1 MIDGYLKNNLNA
13 LAIRDPLLADR
24 LADFSPESDW
34 QIYSSKDGLIT
45 VKRICGAGC
54 FRYIHS
60 RVSPQNGADKWTE
73 FARVNAQTLV
83 VLGFGLGYHVL
94 TLQEKCP
101 PDALVVIDAD
111 LDLFHLAVRLTDL
124 RPIIRDPKAHLLIG
138 KTISEVKDFLNK
150 LPENSTSYREYLP
163 ATGLYPEYYQSV
175 KDTLENLVFKYRLMK
190 DPDLSQ
196 GIVKLLEETRV

>member
-1 MIDGYLKNNLNA
+1 MIDGYLEKNLNA

-24 LADFSPESDW
+24 LADFNPESDW
-34 QIYSSKDGLIT
+34 QIYHSKDGLIT
-45 VKRICGAGC
+45 VKRICGADC

-101 PDALVVIDAD
+101 PDTLVVIDAD

-138 KTISEVKDFLNK
+138 KTISEVQDFLSNFSESS
-150 LPENSTSYREYLP
+150 LGYREYLP
-163 ATGLYPEYYQSV
+163 ATGLHPEYYQYT
-175 KDTLENLVFKYRLMK
+175 KDVLEDTTFKYRLLK
-190 DPDLSQ
+190 DSTLSQ
-196 GIVKLLEETRV
+196 GVVKLLEETRG

>member
-1 MIDGYLKNNLNA
+1 MMDGYLKNNLNA
-13 LAIRDPLLADR
+13 LSIRDPLLADR

-34 QIYSSKDGLIT
+34 QIYHSKDGLIT

-73 FARVNAQTLV
+73 FARVNAQTLI

-101 PDALVVIDAD
+101 PDALVVIDTD

-138 KTISEVKDFLNK
+138 KTISEVQDFLSNFSESS
-150 LPENSTSYREYLP
+150 LVYREYLP
-163 ATGLYPEYYQSV
+163 ATGLHPEYYQHT
-175 KDTLENLVFKYRLMK
+175 KDVLEDLTFKYRSLK
-190 DPDLSQ
+190 DPALSQ